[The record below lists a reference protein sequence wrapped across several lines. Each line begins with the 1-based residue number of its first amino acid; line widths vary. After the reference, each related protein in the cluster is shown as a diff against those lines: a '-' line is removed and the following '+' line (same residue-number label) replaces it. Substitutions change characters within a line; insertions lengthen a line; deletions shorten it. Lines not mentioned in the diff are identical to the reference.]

1 MKATKLKKKAAP
13 SRKVV
18 QKTKRNE
25 GKEDSDTSSCSEN
38 DNSLCDDSDDDLI
51 GNSNNS
57 LSLSVVSNNT
67 EKTRFGLDALHVDSN
82 YQLKKTVLT
91 AVQIQRVLMAIASK
105 I

>member
-1 MKATKLKKKAAP
+1 M
-13 SRKVV
+13 
-18 QKTKRNE
+18 
-25 GKEDSDTSSCSEN
+25 
-38 DNSLCDDSDDDLI
+38 
-51 GNSNNS
+51 
-57 LSLSVVSNNT
+57 